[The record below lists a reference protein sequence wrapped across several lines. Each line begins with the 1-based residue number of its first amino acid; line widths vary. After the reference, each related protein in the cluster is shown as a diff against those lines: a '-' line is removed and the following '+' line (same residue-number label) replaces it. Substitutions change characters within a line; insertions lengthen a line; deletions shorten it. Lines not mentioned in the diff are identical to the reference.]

1 MHIHTKFRPQIFN
14 FTHWDTAMD
23 GSFILGVL
31 IVYLLFSNSN
41 LKKRVKVLEAGSALQ
56 QFTPAEQIPT
66 SDQSARQEA
75 IIESFETEN
84 LATEDF
90 NEQIN
95 SVTPSFSEPV
105 PETVAPTGNINEAA
119 QGPLVFSTVKLT
131 ALVNWMMQNWF
142 YVVAAVSLAL
152 AGIFLVQ
159 YGMEQGLLPPA
170 VRVMTA
176 LAFGIAL
183 IGAGEYVRRRFG
195 DSEDFST
202 AYLPSTFSSAGIVTL
217 FSAILSARLL
227 YGFIGPELTFIGMAI
242 VGALAIILGWFY
254 GPLLAAIGIIGAMIA
269 PFAINGTSDDP
280 SWLFAYF
287 GLVTIIG
294 LTIDTMQKWAWVSIL
309 SLGFGFASATLLSFN
324 SDAIVTP
331 FFVIY
336 CAVLSLVSITIPL
349 RKIVPDHQGMMLSQ
363 TLAERTK
370 NNPWPEFPTR
380 LGGGTVLISC
390 GLIVLASAQTSRTDI
405 FWTAIFALAAL
416 TLMLLIWARNAPAL
430 TDLTSLPAL
439 AVIAVV
445 ANNTG
450 VWRIVA
456 NSALNVEAGTEMTM
470 PMMPSIIVAIGILI
484 SAASTWRS
492 LKGEAGHIFLAA
504 GAALFAPLLAVILEV
519 LWKPAVVI
527 GVMPWALHALVLS
540 VVMVVIAERFARLD
554 GPENRLRMSLA
565 ALSALA
571 CIAFGVTILFSS
583 AALTIALVVTV
594 AAAAWLDRQ
603 FNLPIMGLYILAGII
618 AVGYRLVLDPGLIWA
633 QYTPL
638 AEVLSTYASAVIGF
652 AIALVLIQ
660 PLDRQRSQIFLE
672 SAVFS
677 TTGLLVSVILYRFIS
692 YQNPVEGAEF
702 AFRTHWG
709 LGLGAT
715 TWIVLGIAQLKRLE
729 AGGGLA
735 FIRKILGSLFLLFGA
750 LQLGIAVVIFNP
762 ALNDFGTK
770 IIGPAVF
777 NTLIPAYLL
786 PAIVMAVGGFW
797 LAKMPTLIRRI
808 FFAFAVALSALWLTL
823 TIRHFWRGADGMSLQ
838 TIEQNELYTYTV
850 ALLSIGAAL
859 FYQSLARH
867 NALLRRAG
875 LVVIGLA
882 VAKVFLV
889 DISGLGG
896 LIRVFSLLFLGAA
909 LAGLAWLNR
918 WAVTKNKGG
927 NHGDSD
933 VN

>member
-1 MHIHTKFRPQIFN
+1 
-14 FTHWDTAMD
+14 
-23 GSFILGVL
+23 
-31 IVYLLFSNSN
+31 
-41 LKKRVKVLEAGSALQ
+41 
-56 QFTPAEQIPT
+56 
-66 SDQSARQEA
+66 
-75 IIESFETEN
+75 
-84 LATEDF
+84 
-90 NEQIN
+90 
-95 SVTPSFSEPV
+95 
-105 PETVAPTGNINEAA
+105 
-119 QGPLVFSTVKLT
+119 
-131 ALVNWMMQNWF
+131 
-142 YVVAAVSLAL
+142 
-152 AGIFLVQ
+152 
-159 YGMEQGLLPPA
+159 
-170 VRVMTA
+170 
-176 LAFGIAL
+176 
-183 IGAGEYVRRRFG
+183 
-195 DSEDFST
+195 
-202 AYLPSTFSSAGIVTL
+202 
-217 FSAILSARLL
+217 
-227 YGFIGPELTFIGMAI
+227 
-242 VGALAIILGWFY
+242 
-254 GPLLAAIGIIGAMIA
+254 
-269 PFAINGTSDDP
+269 
-280 SWLFAYF
+280 
-287 GLVTIIG
+287 
-294 LTIDTMQKWAWVSIL
+294 
-309 SLGFGFASATLLSFN
+309 
-324 SDAIVTP
+324 
-331 FFVIY
+331 
-336 CAVLSLVSITIPL
+336 
-349 RKIVPDHQGMMLSQ
+349 
-363 TLAERTK
+363 
-370 NNPWPEFPTR
+370 
-380 LGGGTVLISC
+380 
-390 GLIVLASAQTSRTDI
+390 
-405 FWTAIFALAAL
+405 
-416 TLMLLIWARNAPAL
+416 
-430 TDLTSLPAL
+430 LPAL

-571 CIAFGVTILFSS
+571 CIAFGVTILLSS

-750 LQLGIAVVIFNP
+750 LQLGIAV
-762 ALNDFGTK
+762 
-770 IIGPAVF
+770 F

-875 LVVIGLA
+875 LIVIGLA